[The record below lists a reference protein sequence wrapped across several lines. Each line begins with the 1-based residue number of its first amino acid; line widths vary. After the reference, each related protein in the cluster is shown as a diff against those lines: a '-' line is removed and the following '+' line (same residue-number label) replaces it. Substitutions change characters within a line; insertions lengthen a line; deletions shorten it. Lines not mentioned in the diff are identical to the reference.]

1 MNKAYSLLE
10 LKSFDEDE
18 RVIRGWATSPRPDR
32 VGDVVEP
39 SGVTAA
45 GDIPLFLYH
54 DSTKTVGRAT
64 LGKATPDG
72 VPFEARLPA
81 VSEPGVLKDRV
92 DEAWGMVRYGLINAV
107 SIGFRPLD
115 GAVES
120 IKSGGTRF
128 LKTEVMELSLVP
140 VPAQP
145 DARIL
150 SVKSLTEAQRA
161 EIIEAVKGFDSAPAI
176 KSIDQQ
182 HLSPASGPDADP
194 APAPGVSG
202 HTKAAPVGP
211 VSLISRRKDALK

>member
-1 MNKAYSLLE
+1 MKKAYSLLE

-32 VGDVVEP
+32 VGDEVMPE
-39 SGVTAA
+39 GVTSAA
-45 GDIPLFLYH
+45 GGIPLFLYH
-54 DSTKTVGRAT
+54 DSTKTVGRAI
-64 LGKATPDG
+64 LGKATPEG

-81 VSEPGVLKDRV
+81 VSEPGILKDRV

-107 SIGFRPLD
+107 SIGFRTLD

-120 IKSGGTRF
+120 LKSGGVRF

-150 SVKSLTEAQRA
+150 SVKSLTEAQRDDL
-161 EIIEAVKGFDSAPAI
+161 IESVKEFDAAPST

-182 HLSPASGPDADP
+182 HLAPASGPAADP
-194 APAPGVSG
+194 APPGVTG
-202 HTKAAPVGP
+202 TPKAAPRGP
-211 VSLISRRKDALK
+211 VKLIPRGNTK